1 MDTLGGDNMERIG
14 ERIREARLASGLTQQ
29 QLGDMVGVQK
39 SAIAKYESGRVVNIK
54 RDVLM
59 KMTEALDI
67 GLYKLV
73 GIEETA
79 ENTADLH
86 TRILLDL
93 DLMSSIKNYYSLSES
108 NRTIIRTLIDELAKV
123 LP

>member
-1 MDTLGGDNMERIG
+1 MERIG